1 MEIDFTTLGA
11 AVAAW
16 QENFTRHVHDTLGED
31 QARATEAD
39 LKADPWLALQW
50 YVEEVRRATAVVV
63 PSVG

>member
-11 AVAAW
+11 EVAAW
-16 QENFTRHVHDTLGED
+16 QEDFIRHVQDTLGED

-50 YVEEVRRATAVVV
+50 YVEEMRRAV
-63 PSVG
+63 